1 MSELTAERLG
11 QRILDLGVLEPSE
24 IESAWTELG
33 TREVSPEDFL
43 NHLVRKEML
52 TNYQV
57 DRLVRGERVGYFY
70 GKYKVLYFIGSGT
83 FARVYRAVHNET
95 GRVIAIKV
103 LRKRFRDE
111 LGQVEQFLREG
122 QMGVQLRHP
131 NIVSIYEVASDRLG
145 PYMVMDFV
153 EGRTLREFVRIR
165 KKLDPITSLQL
176 IMDVVAGLAHASEKG
191 ITHRDLKMSN
201 VLITSD
207 GKAKLVDFGLAAARG
222 ESDEELADSPS
233 ARAIDYAALE
243 RGTNVRKDDS
253 RSDIYFVGCIF
264 YNMLVGTPPLFETRD
279 RLKRLSVSRFY
290 DVKPIIEA
298 APDLPHYIIS
308 IVSKAM
314 ELDPEKRYQS
324 PQEMLA
330 ELKLAAHRLKD
341 GDTGVVESAA
351 EDGIAKQTTKSLKAA
366 LEGADRT
373 VMVIESNTVMQ
384 DILRDKLKRRG
395 YRVLVISSPERALAR
410 FDHEQVADV
419 VIFCATE
426 LGGTALDAFNQF
438 ATNKETQNIPA
449 ILIADKRQQYIFKDA
464 ELADHR
470 VIMSMPLQVRDL
482 RGMLAKLLK
491 PA

>member
-1 MSELTAERLG
+1 MEM
-11 QRILDLGVLEPSE
+11 
-24 IESAWTELG
+24 AWTELG
-33 TREVSPEDFL
+33 TREVSAEDFL

-111 LGQVEQFLREG
+111 PEQVEQFLREG
-122 QMGVQLRHP
+122 QMGAELRHP
-131 NIVSIYEVASDRLG
+131 NIVSIYEVAQDRWG

-165 KKLDPITSLQL
+165 KKLDTATSLPL
-176 IMDVVAGLAHASEKG
+176 VIDIVAGLAHASEKG
-191 ITHRDLKMSN
+191 ITHRDLKMTN

-207 GKAKLVDFGLAAARG
+207 GKARLVDFGLAAARG

-243 RGTNVRKDDS
+243 RGTNVRKDDP

-264 YNMLVGTPPLFETRD
+264 YNMLTGDPPLFETRD
-279 RLKRLSVSRFY
+279 RLKRLSISRFH
-290 DVKPIIEA
+290 DVKPISDVE
-298 APDLPHYIIS
+298 PNLPHYVVS
-308 IVSKAM
+308 IVAKAM
-314 ELDPEKRYQS
+314 EMDPESRYQS
-324 PQEMLA
+324 PLEMLG
-330 ELKLAAHRLKD
+330 ELKLAAQRLKD
-341 GDTGVVESAA
+341 GDTGVVESHA
-351 EDGIAKQTTKSLKAA
+351 EDGTTEKQTKSLKDA
-366 LEGADRT
+366 LEGTNRT
-373 VMVIESNTVMQ
+373 VMVIESNMDMQ
-384 DILRDKLKRRG
+384 NILREKLKSRG

-410 FDHEQVADV
+410 FDDEEVADA

-426 LGGTALDAFNQF
+426 LGSTALDAFNQF
-438 ATNKETQNIPA
+438 AGNKETQHIPA
-449 ILIADKRQQYIFKDA
+449 ILIADKRQQYVFKDA
-464 ELADHR
+464 DLAEHR
-470 VIMSMPLQVRDL
+470 VLMSMPLKVRQL

-491 PA
+491 LT